1 MEFKDEIFKEN
12 LEKGGETSLHLKND
26 EERKEFLKTYKRWPI
41 IAQVNDLCLRIH
53 QFKLKNNT
61 SILAFEVWDAPYE
74 RVAFQI
80 FSKMKKSFYYYN
92 LGHLRLD
99 FDDKFRVIKYLK
111 EYRKE
116 I

>member
-1 MEFKDEIFKEN
+1 MDFKDEIFKEN

-26 EERKEFLKTYKRWPI
+26 TERKSFLDTYKKWPVL
-41 IAQVNDLCLRIH
+41 AQINELCLRIH

-61 SILAFEVWDAPYE
+61 SILAFVVWDAPYE

-80 FSKMKKSFYYYN
+80 FSRVKKDFYYYN

-99 FDDKFRVIKYLK
+99 FDSKNTVIKYLK
-111 EYRKE
+111 DYRME